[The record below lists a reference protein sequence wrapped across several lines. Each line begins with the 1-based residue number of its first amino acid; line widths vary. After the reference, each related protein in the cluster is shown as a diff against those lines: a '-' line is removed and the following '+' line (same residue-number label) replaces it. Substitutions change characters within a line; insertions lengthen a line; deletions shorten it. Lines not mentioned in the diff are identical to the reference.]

1 MSPLVPAVL
10 RAGAPDGG
18 GRTSL
23 PLRNTHAEPGG
34 EVARENKKMKTMR
47 GPTAAA
53 AISVTFLLSNRA
65 VWGHLPESGGNV
77 CGRTVLEVG
86 A

>member
-1 MSPLVPAVL
+1 
-10 RAGAPDGG
+10 
-18 GRTSL
+18 
-23 PLRNTHAEPGG
+23 
-34 EVARENKKMKTMR
+34 MKTMR

-65 VWGHLPESGGNV
+65 VWGHLPEFGDNV